1 MATTANLKAIISVVD
16 RVTAPMKGINRAL
29 RSPIKAVQDV
39 ASATRNLGGS
49 MGGVIGPAAGIAG
62 VLGGGGA
69 AFGIGKLLEVGSQF
83 EKFQNILEVV
93 EGSSEKA
100 RASMGWVREFAKT
113 TPYQLAEVTDAFV
126 RLKAYGL
133 DPTNGLMK
141 AAGDAASAMGK
152 PLEQAVEAAADAVRG
167 QNERLLELGIVGEKV
182 GDTMVYRWDK
192 NGKAMVTHAQN
203 NSAAIQKAIIG
214 IWGSKFDGAMEKQS
228 ESFEGILSNIA
239 DSVTDFFKTV
249 DDQGI
254 FNAAKDELR
263 GIQGLIAGWEADGTL
278 KAVAVAISGAL
289 TGALAG
295 LKSTLVSIDWKAA
308 WAGVQRFAGA
318 VMAGIEAIGGWGNAL
333 IILAVILNAQTIVAV
348 MQMVGVVGRLA
359 VSLARVAAMMVVQ
372 AFTLIPAYNLAIASG
387 IGPLGSM
394 RIALLALGGGMMK
407 AVAATWAWTA
417 ALLANPVTWI
427 VLGVVALIAAM
438 VGLAAGI
445 AWAVT
450 HWDEFKAKVGE
461 VKDAIMGGFG
471 AALDWA
477 GEKLQAFVGWAMG
490 IWEDIKGIFTG
501 AGPTGGKSWKPDIRF
516 GIADK
521 PKMQAAV
528 AAASTNVPAAAVV
541 AANTNIPAPANSN
554 VLADPVPAQSAPSPA
569 IAAAAGRM
577 QLVGQVD
584 VNFQNAPP
592 GMRVSG
598 GQTNQPGLV
607 LNPNVGYRSMSVVG

>member
-1 MATTANLKAIISVVD
+1 MATSANLKAIISVVD
-16 RVTAPMKGINRAL
+16 RVTAPMRGINRAL

-69 AFGIGKLLEVGSQF
+69 ALGIGKLLEVGSQF

-295 LKSTLVSIDWKAA
+295 LKSTLVAIDWKAA
-308 WAGVQRFAGA
+308 WAGVQRFARA

-348 MQMVGVVGRLA
+348 MQMVGAVGRLGFA
-359 VSLARVAAMMVVQ
+359 
-372 AFTLIPAYNLAIASG
+372 LIG
-387 IGPLGSM
+387 LG
-394 RIALLALGGGMMK
+394 AK
-407 AVAATWAWTA
+407 AVAALVPMLASFGAAMVPVIATTWAWTA

-427 VLGVVALIAAM
+427 VVGVVALIAAL

-450 HWDEFKAKVGE
+450 HWDEFTAKVGE
-461 VKDAIMGGFG
+461 VRDAIMGGFG

-477 GEKLQAFVGWAMG
+477 GGKLQAFVGWAMG
-490 IWEDIKGIFTG
+490 IWEDVKGIFTG
-501 AGPTGGKSWKPDIRF
+501 AGPTGGKSWKPDISF

-521 PKMQAAV
+521 PKVQAAV

-569 IAAAAGRM
+569 IAAAAGRT
-577 QLVGQVD
+577 QLVGKID

-598 GQTNQPGLV
+598 GQTNQPGLA

>member
-167 QNERLLELGIVGEKV
+167 QNERLLEMGIVGEKV

-263 GIQGLIAGWEADGTL
+263 GIQRLIAGWEADGTL

-295 LKSTLVSIDWKAA
+295 LKSTLVAIDWKAA

-318 VMAGIEAIGGWGNAL
+318 VMAGVEAVGGWGNAL
-333 IILAVILNAQTIVAV
+333 IILTVIMNAQTIVAV
-348 MQMVGVVGRLA
+348 VELIAAVGRLGIALISLGAKA
-359 VSLARVAAMMVVQ
+359 VMGLVPMLVSFGAAMVPV
-372 AFTLIPAYNLAIASG
+372 IAT
-387 IGPLGSM
+387 
-394 RIALLALGGGMMK
+394 
-407 AVAATWAWTA
+407 TWAWTA

-450 HWDEFKAKVGE
+450 HWDEFTAKVGE
-461 VKDAIMGGFG
+461 VRDAIMGGFG

-501 AGPTGGKSWKPDIRF
+501 GIGTEMKKPDISF
-516 GIADK
+516 GILKK
-521 PKMQAAV
+521 PEVQAAV
-528 AAASTNVPAAAVV
+528 AAANS
-541 AANTNIPAPANSN
+541 NIPAPTNDN
-554 VLADPVPAQSAPSPA
+554 VLVDAQPVQANGPSPA
-569 IAAAAGRM
+569 IVAAASKS
-577 QLVGQVD
+577 QLVGKID

-598 GQTNQPGLV
+598 GQTNQPGLA
-607 LNPNVGYRSMSVVG
+607 LNPNAGYRTMSVVG